1 MLEILGQLR
10 TKYPE
15 AYAIQME
22 HLFALLDVLSSATK
36 KPFTVTGRISRE
48 NAFTVALCASEGFLT
63 TKLDE
68 NGFSTNYSTSWQ
80 ITEEGV
86 EFKENLHGILNA
98 ELDRTNPTD

>member
-1 MLEILGQLR
+1 MGDYALSTQ
-10 TKYPE
+10 

-22 HLFALLDVLSSATK
+22 HLFALLDVLSSASK
-36 KPFTVTGRISRE
+36 KPFTVTGRISERML
-48 NAFTVALCASEGFLT
+48 FTVALCASEGLLT

-86 EFKENLHGILNA
+86 EFKENLHGILNE
-98 ELDRTNPTD
+98 ELDRTNPVD